1 MPPTAYKSS
10 NCLGWHPGPS
20 LPPSLIHHSSVSYT
34 LSVSPSESFENP
46 YTAMGFPPL
55 GLGNGLPPPEMPSPI
70 SPHSLRLTYSLS
82 HSSNATDLAKPA
94 LLFPMCK
101 SSQMSR
107 ISLAALH
114 LPLLK
119 LCNLLSL
126 FFNHLCISD
135 SFD

>member
-46 YTAMGFPPL
+46 YTA
-55 GLGNGLPPPEMPSPI
+55 
-70 SPHSLRLTYSLS
+70 
-82 HSSNATDLAKPA
+82 KPA

-101 SSQMSR
+101 SSRMSR
-107 ISLAALH
+107 ISLAALD

-126 FFNHLCISD
+126 FYNHLCISD